1 MRIRTK
7 LILSFGVIIC
17 ILFVEIVLNQ
27 IISDNAT
34 DTYQKLKSQA
44 LPALRVLDKYESVNN
59 ELFLLTSNKV
69 YNSNLPINSQN
80 RLNGIL
86 EVELPYL
93 KTELFLLAENLDKD
107 EQIVVKSPEIIA
119 FTNSLIL
126 LGNRINTLLITKEDY
141 LDSEKMEV
149 ALALV
154 EEDISTIH
162 SQLNTSLLLLKIN
175 YGNKLEDYQ
184 NEFAQDLKGL
194 SNIIL
199 ITGIVGILFGI
210 AVAYLVIKSI
220 SKPINELNS
229 AALRVSSGDYT
240 ADIDLNG
247 KDELA
252 TLGHSFNI
260 MTSSLRS
267 NFELIESNNEEIKE
281 QEARIRKV
289 IEASPAAIVL
299 MDQNRNISLV
309 NLETEN
315 LFEYSRSELIGESAE
330 KLIPSKL
337 IQNDKLVDNLFSSK
351 SNIDILGLD
360 QNFYGLTK
368 SGKRVPIEVRLN
380 YIEIHHQEMIL
391 ASIIDITER
400 KQREAEIKMYVDQL
414 KSKNKEL
421 EQFSYITSHDL
432 QEPLRTV
439 LSFIDLIQDDYG
451 ENLDPDMKMYLKY
464 ITDASLRMS
473 NLIKSLLD
481 YSRIGYKGVVE
492 PVDCNE
498 LIESVTADLSYK
510 IKKSQAKISYDSL
523 PTVVGYNLEL
533 RLLFQNLIT
542 NAIKFQKPTE
552 FPVID
557 LSFED
562 KNTHWQFNIADN
574 GIGIPK
580 EFQNKIFVIFQRLH
594 NREIYDGTGIGLSH
608 CQKIVELHGGEI
620 WVNSEAG
627 IGSTFHFTIP
637 KTLNSLANGK

>member
-44 LPALRVLDKYESVNN
+44 LPALRVLDKYESINN

-93 KTELFLLAENLDKD
+93 KTELFLLAENLTRD
-107 EQIVVKSPEIIA
+107 EQIVVKSPEIIS
-119 FTNSLIL
+119 FTNDLIL

-141 LDSEKMEV
+141 LDNEKMKV
-149 ALALV
+149 AVSLV

-162 SQLNTSLLLLKIN
+162 DQLNTSLLLLKIN

-199 ITGIVGILFGI
+199 ITGILGILFGI

-220 SKPINELNS
+220 SKPISELNS

-240 ADIDLNG
+240 ADINLNG

-267 NFELIESNNEEIKE
+267 NFDLIESNNEEIKE

-289 IEASPAAIVL
+289 IEASPAAIIL
-299 MDQNRNISLV
+299 MDQNRNISLI

-315 LFEYSRSELIGESAE
+315 LFGYSRNELIGESAE
-330 KLIPSKL
+330 KLIPSRL
-337 IQNDKLVDNLFSSK
+337 IQNDNLVDDLFTSK
-351 SNIDILGLD
+351 SKIDILGLD

-368 SGKRVPIEVRLN
+368 AGKKVPIEVRLN
-380 YIEIHHQEMIL
+380 YIEIHGQEMIL

-400 KQREAEIKMYVDQL
+400 KEREAEIKMYVDKL

-492 PVDCNE
+492 PVNCNE
-498 LIESVTADLSYK
+498 LMESVTADLSYK
-510 IKKSQAKISYDSL
+510 IKKSQAQIAYNSL

-552 FPVID
+552 VPKID
-557 LSFED
+557 LSYED
-562 KNTHWQFNIADN
+562 KNSHWQFNIADN

-637 KTLNSLANGK
+637 KTLN